1 MCLSPC
7 YPSLYFTGKGP
18 RTKSSAPLHGVARKR
33 SRTDARAE
41 TMDFD
46 EDAQRYIPRSVR
58 AQKAKEAQ
66 RQAAEHAKFLAA
78 KHKREEIYDTLES
91 VLTLSLEDFREMRM
105 RKMYDLPTTSE
116 DPFYPRN
123 EMRLLKEEI
132 YDQLSE
138 KNKVCLQHPLDM
150 EFLCSDEYFA
160 EAVRVAKQ
168 LGLEKLMVI
177 QQDYDIQIIHQFF
190 ATVVDRKSVV

>member
-1 MCLSPC
+1 
-7 YPSLYFTGKGP
+7 
-18 RTKSSAPLHGVARKR
+18 
-33 SRTDARAE
+33 
-41 TMDFD
+41 MDFD
-46 EDAQRYIPRSVR
+46 EDTQRPIPHSVR

-78 KHKREEIYDTLES
+78 KHSREEIYDTLES

-105 RKMYDLPTTSE
+105 RKMYDLPATSE

-132 YDQLSE
+132 YDRLSE

-150 EFLCSDEYFA
+150 DFLCSEEYFA
-160 EAVRVAKQ
+160 
-168 LGLEKLMVI
+168 
-177 QQDYDIQIIHQFF
+177 
-190 ATVVDRKSVV
+190 